1 MGPLSTSALLA
12 RRNLRDPRLPK
23 ALELAKGVAIFFC
36 MAHVETPPFSFDNCR
51 RTRHAAIRPILRM
64 FPRNRTFNNEN
75 TAEGGPTIRSWIPAT
90 QLVPVRRSK
99 FHQRRSDNTIPS
111 RRLGTRLSGASP
123 SRTRRARIQEL
134 GTSESLPDP
143 EPAVP
148 SPAPTMLAPFES
160 RWRFS
165 CSSLPHKWASLFRAG

>member
-1 MGPLSTSALLA
+1 MLFTWLRQGLPSTSEKRSPAEA
-12 RRNLRDPRLPK
+12 CDDTSNP
-23 ALELAKGVAIFFC
+23 ASVTCFHEVEL
-36 MAHVETPPFSFDNCR
+36 S
-51 RTRHAAIRPILRM
+51 
-64 FPRNRTFNNEN
+64 NNEN
-75 TAEGGPTIRSWIPAT
+75 TAEGGPTIRSWTPAT
-90 QLVPVRRSK
+90 KLVPVRRSR

-143 EPAVP
+143 KPAVP

-165 CSSLPHKWASLFRAG
+165 CSSLPHKRASWFRAG